1 MHIIGVLMV
10 AAVPIVGII
19 GLLWLSER
27 LQERREA
34 GRRLQI
40 TVTDAVHGALGA
52 VAAPVVTRRPGGGWR
67 VQMRVPAGRAD
78 LAAALVGV
86 TEDVMGRA
94 TRGSRA
100 PFEIVLLPTEGFGIA
115 GRGPLGMGHR
125 RKSVAPL
132 AAAAR

>member
-1 MHIIGVLMV
+1 MRIIGTLMV
-10 AAVPIVGII
+10 AAIPLVGTFV
-19 GLLWLSER
+19 LLWLSDR
-27 LQERREA
+27 LRARGETRRL
-34 GRRLQI
+34 LQI

-94 TRGSRA
+94 KNGSRA

-115 GRGPLGMGHR
+115 GRGPLAVGHR
-125 RKSVAPL
+125 RKSVEPL